1 MPWSRAANEDGTFK
15 SDEELA
21 KLYADAG
28 LDGTKETIAY
38 CRIGERSSHTWFVLR
53 ELLATRTSRT
63 TTEVGRNTAPWWVP
77 RLSWE
82 ADMCSAP
89 KQGVTLPAS
98 VDLEKETVITGR
110 VVDSDGQAVGGAFV
124 RLLDSSDEFTAEVV
138 ASATGDFRFFAAP
151 GSWTLRALS
160 AAGNGNAVVTP
171 SGAGIHEVDVKIA

>member
-1 MPWSRAANEDGTFK
+1 
-15 SDEELA
+15 
-21 KLYADAG
+21 
-28 LDGTKETIAY
+28 
-38 CRIGERSSHTWFVLR
+38 
-53 ELLATRTSRT
+53 
-63 TTEVGRNTAPWWVP
+63 
-77 RLSWE
+77 
-82 ADMCSAP
+82 MCSAP

-160 AAGNGNAVVTP
+160 RPVTATPWSPRRVRASTRSTSRSPDAPADPIGTAGD
-171 SGAGIHEVDVKIA
+171 E